1 MIDRYEFDEQRIG
14 YFYNSDPECRKARD
28 LDEDKSYVVF
38 FNGEESIP
46 YILEVTEEGIETSR
60 LLYENAVRAVNG
72 TPMWGSRAKS
82 AVFEYNANALIY
94 MTPEQQTTEEM
105 TSDWRF
111 MLMVKV
117 IEMIQ
122 ENDTSFVPIL
132 TPHKMEP
139 EDKMLVPQL
148 SDTLGIMIEETPN
161 FWVLNPFTEQVV
173 MNPEPLDDINNFSP
187 ELILLWARRT
197 VLYLEI
203 EAFE

>member
-1 MIDRYEFDEQRIG
+1 MIDRYEMDEQRIG

-46 YILEVTEEGIETSR
+46 YILEVKEEGIETSR

-82 AVFEYNANALIY
+82 AVFDYNANALIY

-111 MLMVKV
+111 MLMVRV
-117 IEMIQ
+117 IEMI
-122 ENDTSFVPIL
+122 
-132 TPHKMEP
+132 
-139 EDKMLVPQL
+139 
-148 SDTLGIMIEETPN
+148 
-161 FWVLNPFTEQVV
+161 
-173 MNPEPLDDINNFSP
+173 
-187 ELILLWARRT
+187 
-197 VLYLEI
+197 
-203 EAFE
+203 